1 MGSQY
6 LAMAGLVVY
15 IIPPAAAPFVIAS
28 AVYFFVSVAVNR
40 TNRELKREAN
50 ACMGPLQSN
59 LAEAQHART
68 LADVMGCQRF
78 FLDRGHRFANNFNR
92 ANYAAYC
99 LLSWMQMV
107 GVYVSFFISVS
118 VGVYVIVFQQ
128 QANVSP
134 EMSALVLTYTFS
146 MPYLMQM
153 IALILTNLQVF
164 FTSLERIKEF
174 ESLPQEPPHVLPSD
188 RGLAERSWPWSGAI
202 SCVGTSLQYARDAN
216 KAPAGPRVL
225 DGITL
230 EIAAG
235 DRVGVV
241 GRTGAG
247 KSSMMSV
254 LFRLVDPTEGTISI
268 DGVDTASV
276 GLTLLRRN
284 IAIIPQDPILMKGT
298 VRYNLDPFNNHNDE
312 EIRDVMTRAHLNTT
326 LLSAEVESGGIGLS
340 VGQRQLIC
348 LARAI
353 LTRAPI
359 ILMDEPTASCDVE
372 TDELIQA
379 MIRREFAASTCITIA
394 HRLQTVIDSDKILV
408 LSNGRVVEY
417 GKPTELLQAPDGAFS
432 AMVTALGKGA
442 SDHIRAKAIACTTK
456 KNEANAYD

>member
-1 MGSQY
+1 M
-6 LAMAGLVVY
+6 
-15 IIPPAAAPFVIAS
+15 
-28 AVYFFVSVAVNR
+28 YFFISVAVNR

-59 LAEAQHART
+59 LAEAQHARI
-68 LADVMGCQRF
+68 LADVMGCQKF
-78 FLDRGHRFANNFNR
+78 FLDRGHRFADNFNK

-99 LLSWMQMV
+99 LLSWMQLV
-107 GVYVSFFISVS
+107 GVYVSFFISVT

-128 QANVSP
+128 QADISI

-174 ESLPQEPPHVLPSD
+174 ESLPQEPPHVLPGD
-188 RGLAERSWPWSGAI
+188 RVLAERSWPWSGAVR
-202 SCVGTSLQYARDAN
+202 CVNASLQYARDTN
-216 KAPAGPRVL
+216 GAPAGPRVL
-225 DGITL
+225 DNVSL
-230 EIAAG
+230 EISPG

-247 KSSMMSV
+247 KSSLMSV
-254 LFRLVDPTEGTISI
+254 LFRLVDPTGGSILI
-268 DGVDTASV
+268 DGVDTADV

-298 VRYNLDPFNNHNDE
+298 VRYNLDPFDTHSDAE
-312 EIRDVMTRAHLNTT
+312 VRDVMERAHLSTS
-326 LLSAEVESGGIGLS
+326 LLSTEVEAGGIGLS

-359 ILMDEPTASCDVE
+359 ILMDEPTASCDLE
-372 TDELIQA
+372 TDEIIQE
-379 MIRREFAASTCITIA
+379 MIRREFAARYVCW
-394 HRLQTVIDSDKILV
+394 
-408 LSNGRVVEY
+408 
-417 GKPTELLQAPDGAFS
+417 
-432 AMVTALGKGA
+432 
-442 SDHIRAKAIACTTK
+442 IACLLSFFVLFSHVLWSFFVCNVCHCGSRLLPRVICISSSCCFTIR
-456 KNEANAYD
+456 YDTIPV